1 MDIKYHR
8 WLIAQYWLVLETEHF
23 NEQCYLTLH
32 SQLLIHNKIQ
42 FRSITIPGTIRIFL
56 V

>member
-23 NEQCYLTLH
+23 NEQCYLFMHELYIV
-32 SQLLIHNKIQ
+32 SYL
-42 FRSITIPGTIRIFL
+42 FTIKSNLGR
-56 V
+56 